1 MADVEATFGIRVLAA
16 ILILLPTLCGLLL
29 HTILGIVLYSGWRT
43 FRGNSFYLITV
54 QLMCA
59 DVCALILD
67 LYAAFPLTLT
77 GVQYMGDSVAFYYLP
92 LSFESIAFNGIF
104 NLSLLL
110 TVNRFLL
117 FLYPGLHK
125 KIFTSR
131 GTKTLSLLVW
141 IYVFTFIIASNVA
154 GCHKEFNKE
163 YFYYWYNCGND
174 STANHIKQFILIDAC
189 VIPCAMAVMYIAI
202 YIKIRVAKKGISA
215 STRPS
220 VNKEIR
226 YVVQTLLIC
235 ILIFVEVAGFAF
247 IPFLGAE
254 GYDRFYLNILLNSII
269 ISNNLVTPIV
279 MLTFN
284 SDVRQKLKQ
293 MYGGNSPTVSVVVYS
308 KTFR

>member
-1 MADVEATFGIRVLAA
+1 MADVEATSGIRLLAA
-16 ILILLPTLCGLLL
+16 ILILIPTLCGLLL
-29 HTILGIVLYSGWRT
+29 HTVLGVVLYSGWKT

-77 GVQYMGDSVAFYYLP
+77 GVQYMGNSVAFYYVP

-141 IYVFTFIIASNVA
+141 AYVFTFIIASNVA

-163 YFYYWYNCGND
+163 DFYYWYNCGND

-189 VIPCAMAVMYIAI
+189 VIPCAMTVMYIAI
-202 YIKIRVAKKGISA
+202 YIKIRVAKMGISA

-226 YVVQTLLIC
+226 YVMQVK
-235 ILIFVEVAGFAF
+235 FA
-247 IPFLGAE
+247 
-254 GYDRFYLNILLNSII
+254 
-269 ISNNLVTPIV
+269 
-279 MLTFN
+279 TF
-284 SDVRQKLKQ
+284 
-293 MYGGNSPTVSVVVYS
+293 P
-308 KTFR
+308 